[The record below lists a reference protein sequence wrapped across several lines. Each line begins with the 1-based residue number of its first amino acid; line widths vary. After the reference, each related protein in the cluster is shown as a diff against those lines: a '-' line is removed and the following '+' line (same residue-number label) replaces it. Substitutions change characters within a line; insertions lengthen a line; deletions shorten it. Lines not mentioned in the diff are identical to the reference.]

1 MIRRRQ
7 LSLEDYVA
15 MARRRV
21 WLIVIPTLILPIAAY
36 LVSLRIPNRFTS
48 KTLVLIEQ
56 QKVPDNFV
64 KPIVTEDL
72 TQRLTTMQEQILSR
86 TRLQPIIEQFSLFK
100 DEGVW
105 MEDKVDLMRKA
116 IAVEPV
122 RTLIPSQTGGVPGFY
137 ISFTADNART
147 AQQVC
152 GEITSMFM
160 SANLHA
166 REQSAEGTTDFLR
179 GQLDDA
185 KRDLDEQDAKLATF
199 KQRYMGQLPGDE
211 QINLNLIGSANA
223 QLEAVTQALNRLEQD
238 RTYTDT
244 LLSQQV
250 AARDVSGGVTPET
263 LEQQLA
269 SAQTNLL
276 RLEATLSREHPDVV
290 KAKADVAALKA
301 SLQQESAASD
311 TTKTENT
318 PKRNSAT
325 NAEEMAGPD
334 DPAKKSKIGS
344 HEPLSIQQL
353 RAQIQSLDLAIK
365 DKRQEQS
372 RIQKQLSALEGRLQ
386 LSPKIE
392 EEYKKL
398 SRNYQTALLFYNDLL
413 TKKTQSEMA
422 TDLEKRQQGEQF
434 RVMDPPNLPEKP
446 TFPDRPLFALGGLG
460 GGLALGLGLAF
471 MCEMQNKSIHN
482 EKDAEF
488 CLELPVLGMLPVL
501 NSVKGNGAHRW
512 KRWNRTNPEEKQP
525 AGA

>member
-1 MIRRRQ
+1 MTRHRQ
-7 LSLEDYVA
+7 LGMQDYFA
-15 MARRRV
+15 MVRRRV
-21 WLIVIPTLILPIAAY
+21 WLIVIPTLVVPITAY
-36 LVSLRIPNRFTS
+36 LVSIKIPDRFTS

-72 TQRLTTMQEQILSR
+72 TERLTTMQEQILSR

-100 DEGVW
+100 DERAS
-105 MEDKVDLMRKA
+105 MEEKVDFMRKA
-116 IAVEPV
+116 IKVEPV
-122 RTLIPSQTGGVPGFY
+122 KTLIPTQAGSLPGFY
-137 ISFTADNART
+137 ISFTTDNART

-160 SANLHA
+160 SANLRD

-179 GQLDDA
+179 GQLEDA
-185 KRDLDEQDAKLATF
+185 KRDLDEQDAKLASF

-211 QINLNLIGSANA
+211 QINLNLIASANV
-223 QLEAVTQALNRLEQD
+223 QLEAATQALSRLEQD
-238 RTYTDT
+238 RAYTES

-250 AARDVSGGVTPET
+250 AARDASGGASPET

-269 SAQTNLL
+269 TAQTNLL
-276 RLEATLSREHPDVV
+276 RLEATLSPEHPDVV

-301 SLQQESAASD
+301 SLQEESPVRDA
-311 TTKTENT
+311 TKTADT
-318 PKRNSAT
+318 PKKNTTA
-325 NAEEMAGPD
+325 NAEDLARSGEA
-334 DPAKKSKIGS
+334 AKTSKSGS

-365 DKRQEQS
+365 DKREAQS
-372 RIQKQLSALEGRLQ
+372 RIQKQLPALEGRLQ
-386 LSPKIE
+386 LSPKVE

-434 RVMDPPNLPEKP
+434 RVMDPPHLPEKP

-460 GGLALGLGLAF
+460 GGLVLGFGLALI
-471 MCEMQNKSIHN
+471 CEMQNKAIHN
-482 EKDAEF
+482 QKDVEF
-488 CLELPVLGMLPVL
+488 YLELPVLGMLPVL
-501 NSVKGNGAHRW
+501 NSVKANGVRRW
-512 KRWNRTNPEEKQP
+512 KRSNKNALEEKQP